1 MTAPRKIDLFDL
13 RYLFHVHFLFSLSDM
28 DRLRFLQLVEETLE
42 RLPRRFKQKLENV
55 AVLVEDYPE
64 RGLERQYP
72 GLLLGLFHGVPKTRQ
87 SFFSLDMPA
96 QIVLYQKNIESVCQ
110 DELEILGQIE
120 KTLKHE
126 IGHYFGLSEKDL
138 RRKGY

>member
-1 MTAPRKIDLFDL
+1 
-13 RYLFHVHFLFSLSDM
+13 M
-28 DRLRFLQLVEETLE
+28 DRLRFLQLVEETLQ

-64 RGLERQYP
+64 KGLERRHS
-72 GLLLGLFHGVPKTRQ
+72 GLLLGLFHGVPRTRQ
-87 SFFSLDMPA
+87 SIFAMDMPA
-96 QIVLYQKNIESVCQ
+96 HIVLYQKNIESVCR
-110 DELEILGQIE
+110 DELEISFQIE

-126 IGHYFGLSEKDL
+126 IGHYFGLSERDL